1 MEHVR
6 KLPAPPAIELV
17 DVGPRPPG
25 GREFLGLERVHAR
38 CAYPDGSTSERF
50 LYDIV
55 TRAAVDAVVVIPTF
69 ERDGERFVVLRSAHR
84 VPLTRRDPGL
94 ANLWE
99 LPAGLIEVGETAEE
113 AGARELL
120 EEIGASLAPGDLSPL
135 GPPVVPAPGAL
146 AEVQHFLRADIDP
159 LAQHTPEE
167 DGSPLERH
175 AGVVAVPLR
184 EALGELARLGLVDS
198 KTELGLRRL
207 AEAT

>member
-6 KLPAPPAIELV
+6 KLPAPPPIGLV
-17 DVGPRPPG
+17 DVSPRPPG
-25 GREFLGLERVHAR
+25 GREFLGLERVTAR
-38 CAYPDGSTSERF
+38 CAYPDGSTSEPF

-55 TRAAVDAVVVIPTF
+55 TRAALDAVVVVPTF
-69 ERDGERFVVLRSAHR
+69 RRGGERFVVLRSAHR
-84 VPLTRRDPGL
+84 VPLARREAAL

-99 LPAGLIEVGETAEE
+99 LPAGLIEAGETPAE

-120 EEIGASLAPGDLSPL
+120 EEIGASLAPRDLTPL
-135 GPPVVPAPGAL
+135 GAPVVPAPGAL
-146 AEVQHFLRADIDP
+146 AEVQHFLRAEIDP
-159 LAQHTPEE
+159 DATDAPEE

-175 AGVVAVPLR
+175 ASLVAVPLGD
-184 EALGELARLGLVDS
+184 ALRELARHGLVDS